1 MRRSRENNEL
11 MMQGTLIRGMGG
23 LYTVRGE
30 DKAEYVLRAK
40 KKFRRQHMSPLV
52 GDEILF
58 TPGEISDEHGWVE
71 EILPRRSECL
81 RPPVANMTLMCIV
94 MAVQPLPDWL
104 LVDKMLYYARKQGLK
119 TAILINK
126 CDLDGG
132 ETARQAMETYRGA
145 QTQVVGI
152 SARVQD
158 GLDAVKSLLK
168 GETACFL
175 GQSGVGKSTLLNA
188 LFQLNLVTGDIS
200 QKIARGKN
208 TTRHAELFCL
218 EDMRVFDTPGFS
230 LLDIEDVFD
239 PVLLQ
244 ENYPEFEPYLGQ
256 CRFSP
261 CYHASEPDCA
271 VHQAVKDG
279 QINKERYE
287 RYLILLDV
295 LRKNWRERYD

>member
-1 MRRSRENNEL
+1 
-11 MMQGTLIRGMGG
+11 MQGTLIRGMGG

-30 DKAEYVLRAK
+30 DGAEYVLRAK
-40 KKFRRQHMSPLV
+40 KKFRRQRISPLV
-52 GDEILF
+52 GDDIRF

-119 TAILINK
+119 TAIVINK
-126 CDLDGG
+126 SDLDAG
-132 ETARQAMETYRGA
+132 ETARRAAATYRGA
-145 QTQVVGI
+145 ETKVLQV
-152 SARVQD
+152 SAKEMQ
-158 GLDAVKSLLK
+158 GLEEVRGVLR

-175 GQSGVGKSTLLNA
+175 GQSGVGKSTMLNA
-188 LFQLNLVTGDIS
+188 LFQLDLVTGDIS

-208 TTRHAELFCL
+208 TTRHAELFCM
-218 EDMRVFDTPGFS
+218 EEMRVFDTPGFS

-244 ENYPEFEPYLGQ
+244 EHYPEFTSYADK

-261 CYHASEPDCA
+261 CFHASEPNCA
-271 VHQAVKDG
+271 VHQAVLDG
-279 QINKERYE
+279 EIDAERYE
-287 RYLILLDV
+287 RYLILLDT
-295 LRKNWRERYD
+295 LRRNWRERYD